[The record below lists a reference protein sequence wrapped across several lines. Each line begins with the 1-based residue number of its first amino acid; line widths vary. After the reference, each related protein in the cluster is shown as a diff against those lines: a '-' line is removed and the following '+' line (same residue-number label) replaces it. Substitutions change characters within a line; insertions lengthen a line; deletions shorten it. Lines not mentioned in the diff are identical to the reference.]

1 MALDLS
7 SELQGR
13 FSCLFL
19 VTLCP
24 VSLAADDITIMAI
37 TKGLLWNGFPG
48 WERGHSRALRGSSS
62 HYRLPNRRS
71 ISSQPDFFILKK
83 MEMHRITLSSTHKEM
98 ILNSGKSL
106 FGDISWALNPAGGL
120 GSEKGM
126 DHLRGNELLGMGA
139 MLDIA
144 QVPVDLELQDPVST
158 KGCF

>member
-19 VTLCP
+19 VTPRL
-24 VSLAADDITIMAI
+24 VSLAADDITIMVI

-48 WERGHSRALRGSSS
+48 WEGGHSRVLRGSSF

-71 ISSQPDFFILKK
+71 ISSQ

-98 ILNSGKSL
+98 ILNSGESL
-106 FGDISWALNPAGGL
+106 LETFLGPLIQQEVWALRRAWIT
-120 GSEKGM
+120 SEGM
-126 DHLRGNELLGMGA
+126 SSLAWEPRW
-139 MLDIA
+139 
-144 QVPVDLELQDPVST
+144 T
-158 KGCF
+158 